1 MAMMNDDAL
10 DREVRE
16 ALEPDDGAV
25 DRAVRRALSQDPH
38 HRSAHGRRLVMAGAL
53 AAFFVGALL
62 LNRGTPVKGS
72 DITRVTNIDDTI
84 VVKPPS
90 GGVWL
95 IGGHGK
101 DDDRL
106 PVGTIV
112 VYRTGE
118 SR

>member
-1 MAMMNDDAL
+1 MNDDAL

-16 ALEPDDGAV
+16 ALEPDAGAV
-25 DRAVRRALSQDPH
+25 DRVVRGALSHDRH
-38 HRSAHGRRLVMAGAL
+38 HRLAYGRRLVMAGAI

-62 LNRGTPVKGS
+62 VNRGTQVKVHGV
-72 DITRVTNIDDTI
+72 TRMTNIDDTI

-112 VYRTGE
+112 VYRSGE